1 MSLLPTLVHSNNDQK
16 ETLLFLLFARSLGQL
31 LGPFLVKEER
41 YKNQSS
47 LFIIACMT
55 AFIVCYLFVPL
66 TPFLSVSLLLVFSAH
81 VFSNIIYSLGW
92 YSLLTNFDNDQVAA
106 ASASSYRKQIII
118 GAVISIS
125 AGILADKVGSPLA
138 LVICSMTGL
147 LLSSLLI
154 LHVKRQS

>member
-1 MSLLPTLVHSNNDQK
+1 MSLLPTLVNSNNDPK

-66 TPFLSVSLLLVFSAH
+66 THLLGVSLLLVF
-81 VFSNIIYSLGW
+81 
-92 YSLLTNFDNDQVAA
+92 
-106 ASASSYRKQIII
+106 
-118 GAVISIS
+118 
-125 AGILADKVGSPLA
+125 
-138 LVICSMTGL
+138 
-147 LLSSLLI
+147 
-154 LHVKRQS
+154 LHMYFQTLFIVLDGTVC